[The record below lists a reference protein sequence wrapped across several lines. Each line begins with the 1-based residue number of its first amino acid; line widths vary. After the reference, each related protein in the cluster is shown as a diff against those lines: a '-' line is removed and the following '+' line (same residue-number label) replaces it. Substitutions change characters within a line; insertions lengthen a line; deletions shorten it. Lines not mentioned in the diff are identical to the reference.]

1 MGVHLLTLFTPYEGS
16 TLPRLMKQIHMITT
30 ACAYISKGVAADT
43 NADAYVKMY
52 R

>member
-1 MGVHLLTLFTPYEGS
+1 MNLNNLLVRGPVCE
-16 TLPRLMKQIHMITT
+16 PLMKQIHMITT